1 MTMNGQQTRFR
12 DDLRKLLL
20 LYALVPLLGA
30 VIALFGF
37 LGYIPLKN
45 VVHGTTDDLRLAG
58 GVFAQQWQ
66 SMEEE
71 LLAIQRMLDL
81 PTFRSSIAYQASVKE
96 DIYQYINNNEA
107 RPQFFLLNA
116 DEQLIFSTQ
125 SNPSVRESVQNSL
138 HWRLVNNLP
147 AAPGKVASAVVRAEV
162 GVSTISYMLIGCR
175 LFEEDGQ
182 SAGYACFALGESQ
195 MHSLLKQCASS
206 FIVTDRFD
214 SVFLG
219 MDSAFIG
226 EFGKLRGDL
235 CGANGFKALR
245 EGLFYI
251 RCETAQSGLLQI
263 YAMSECG
270 SILSTLLLL
279 AVLVLILFGAFAL
292 IILASTERVADQKTR
307 IIDEIASACHQV
319 QQGDLNTELSIS
331 SNDEFQIIAQAY
343 NSMLCSMRELIS
355 RSVEL
360 GHETAVSKV
369 RQLESQFNPHF
380 LFNTLEN
387 VRFMIRMNPK
397 GADRALVNLSSLLR
411 YSIHN
416 SGMIIP
422 LREDLAYVRSYME
435 ILEMRFGERLRY
447 HVDVPEALEAFP
459 VPKLIMQP
467 IIENAAKYGMR
478 RDGELCVELCAYFEG
493 EQVILRV
500 RDNGQGIEPD
510 MLKRLEGCLAGD
522 TEERG
527 EHFGIMNVHERI
539 RLMYGDAYGI
549 SIETQAGEGT
559 AVLLHF
565 PRNCD
570 RGGEK
575 T

>member
-1 MTMNGQQTRFR
+1 MNGQQTRFR

-20 LYALVPLLGA
+20 LYALAPLLAA
-30 VIALFGF
+30 VIALFGV

-45 VVHGTTDDLRLAG
+45 VVHGTTDDLRLAEG
-58 GVFAQQWQ
+58 AFAQQWR

-71 LLAIQRMLDL
+71 LLAIQRVLDL
-81 PTFRSSIAYQASVKE
+81 STFRSSIAYQASVKE
-96 DIYQYINNNEA
+96 GIYQYINNNEA
-107 RPQFFLLNA
+107 RPQFFLLDA
-116 DEQLIFSTQ
+116 KEQLIFSTQ
-125 SNPSVRESVQNSL
+125 SNQSVRQSVQDSF

-147 AAPGKVASAVVRAEV
+147 AARGAVASAVVRAEV
-162 GVSTISYMLIGCR
+162 GVSTISNMLIGCR
-175 LFEEDGQ
+175 LFGADNQTE
-182 SAGYACFALGESQ
+182 GYICFALGESQ

-219 MDSAFIG
+219 TDSAFVG
-226 EFGKLRGDL
+226 DFGKLRGDL
-235 CGANGFKALR
+235 SGANGFKALR
-245 EGLFYI
+245 EGMFYI
-251 RCETAQSGLLQI
+251 RAERTDNGLLQI

-270 SILSTLLLL
+270 SILGTLLLL
-279 AVLVLILFGAFAL
+279 AVLVLVFFGAFAIL
-292 IILASTERVADQKTR
+292 ILVSTERVADQKTR
-307 IIDEIASACHQV
+307 IIDEIAAACNQV

-416 SGMIIP
+416 SGMIVP
-422 LREDLAYVRSYME
+422 LHEDLAYVRSYME

-447 HVDVPEALEAFP
+447 RVDVPKELETFSI
-459 VPKLIMQP
+459 PKLITQP

-478 RDGELCVELCAYFEG
+478 KNGVLCVELCAYFEG
-493 EQVILRV
+493 DQVILRV

-510 MLKRLEGCLAGD
+510 MLKRLQSCLAD
-522 TEERG
+522 ASEERD
-527 EHFGIMNVHERI
+527 EHFGIMNVHDRI

-549 SIETQAGEGT
+549 SIETRPGEGT

-565 PRNCD
+565 PRDCD
-570 RGGEK
+570 RGGDK